1 MSDNPQPSL
10 IEDRNW
16 TAGEED
22 IGVENLEAHG
32 VEHERIDDDAV
43 FDDQTDRVDTALL
56 VADAVTSAIINSGAV
71 DADAIDNDAVTTA
84 AIAAA
89 AVTSDE
95 IAAGAVGPEEL
106 STDNPDD
113 KADDPHGNESHDVT
127 FAEDGDEQPPESH
140 DHNGD
145 SINPNSVTT
154 DSLEAENSLT
164 VPEAEEG
171 DTAEE
176 RQIAVSP
183 EGELLIAKEQP

>member
-10 IEDRNW
+10 IEDRDW

-32 VEHERIDDDAV
+32 AEHERIDNDAI

-71 DADAIDNDAVTTA
+71 DADAIDADAVTTA

-89 AVTSDE
+89 AVTSNE
-95 IAAGAVGPEEL
+95 IAAGAVGAEEL

-113 KADDPHGNESHDVT
+113 KADDPHDNEAHTTGVT
-127 FAEDGDEQPPESH
+127 QEIRDDDGESLFCE
-140 DHNGD
+140 
-145 SINPNSVTT
+145 VRT
-154 DSLEAENSLT
+154 DDPTA
-164 VPEAEEG
+164 
-171 DTAEE
+171 DTG
-176 RQIAVSP
+176 RIWVRSD
-183 EGELLIAKEQP
+183 LI